1 MFGLANS
8 LKRFLAMGGPFLVFA
23 IHFVFQEVAFRKY
36 TLFEK
41 NCVHSLNLCRENE
54 MNADIYKENI
64 LKSSKAWICY
74 WIQWL
79 SARCVKILR
88 SL

>member
-36 TLFEK
+36 ALFEK
-41 NCVHSLNLCRENE
+41 KFCSQFKLMQRERNE
-54 MNADIYKENI
+54 RRY
-64 LKSSKAWICY
+64 L
-74 WIQWL
+74 
-79 SARCVKILR
+79 
-88 SL
+88 